1 MTGTGA
7 RTPSDED
14 GPHRGANP
22 FRLLP
27 YQSEPF
33 PFQSSIHW
41 RPRKSWV
48 IDERTVPRPDIVIA
62 QRALET
68 IDELRSD
75 HPWGEAIGVLL
86 GHLHECPWTR
96 RRWVHAVGTSGVP
109 LPAEFRFDEESTAGE
124 ETERDW
130 ILADT
135 VDTRLRHPDWAGAL
149 PVGWFR
155 CRNGAACLLT
165 EGEADLHA
173 RHFREP
179 WQFGALILYRPEKPS
194 IRRGMVFVSNEG
206 GEAIDRPW
214 SFYEG
219 LDPATGGEDRPLR
232 SRVAWKEYVTDR
244 PVTPVPVRMRSRD
257 RGRRVSPPGAGSAR
271 WGGWRRVT
279 AGVAVATVLG
289 TGAWLLLNGVPWG
302 PAEVAPRPPLEALGE
317 FAAPPGAVAPELF
330 ESFRQASFR
339 YFDLSEAFR
348 TGEAGCGPLA
358 AAYVSARDAFEA
370 LAAELP
376 AAGEPAAEPAGREPA
391 EDPARTGGVI
401 AATIREI
408 DASFARSRCEG
419 P

>member
-7 RTPSDED
+7 RTPSDD
-14 GPHRGANP
+14 DVPHRGANP

-27 YQSEPF
+27 YESEPF

-48 IDERTVPRPDIVIA
+48 IQERTVARPDIVIA

-75 HPWGEAIGVLL
+75 HAWGEAIGVLL
-86 GHLHECPWTR
+86 GHLYECPWTR
-96 RRWVHAVGTSGVP
+96 RRWVHAVGTSGAS
-109 LPAEFRFDEESTAGE
+109 LPAEFRFDEEAPAGE

-130 ILADT
+130 VLADAL
-135 VDTRLRHPDWAGAL
+135 DTRLRHPDWAGAL

-155 CRNGAACLLT
+155 CRNGAACFLT

-179 WQFGALILYRPEKPS
+179 WQFGTLVLYRPEKPT

-219 LDPATGGEDRPLR
+219 LDPSTNEEDHSLR
-232 SRVAWKEYVTDR
+232 SRVVWQEYVTDR
-244 PVTPVPVRMRSRD
+244 PVSPVPSRMRSRD
-257 RGRRVSPPGAGSAR
+257 RGRRGTSPGAGSAPSR
-271 WGGWRRVT
+271 TWRRLT
-279 AGVAVATVLG
+279 AGIAVSALLA
-289 TGAWLLLNGVPWG
+289 TGAWLFLDGAPWG
-302 PAEVAPRPPLEALGE
+302 PPKVAPPVSYEALGE

-330 ESFRQASFR
+330 ESFRQAAFR
-339 YFDLSEAFR
+339 YFDLSDAFR
-348 TGEAGCGPLA
+348 RGETDCARLA
-358 AAYVSARDAFEA
+358 AAYGSARSALDAIVT
-370 LAAELP
+370 ELP
-376 AAGEPAAEPAGREPA
+376 GGAEPTESSSRV
-391 EDPARTGGVI
+391 GGVVE
-401 AATIREI
+401 ATAREI
-408 DASFARSRCEG
+408 EASFARSRCEA